1 VLTPI
6 QDIAK
11 RCRTSPAEIKRIL
24 DAVLNAIPLPDLP
37 TLSTP
42 GLAQD
47 ETFTTGDE
55 ILDDA
60 LNGGIRTGMVW
71 EVVGERYVYQVA
83 SRRVHITLTTRCSSS
98 AGKTQLA
105 LQLSLSVQLPRELG
119 GLDGCVCFLT
129 TSSKLPTN
137 RLEQIAE
144 AHERLSLEHCS
155 LDNVHT
161 IAIPTVDILQ
171 TIITS
176 VFPAFIEQQASE
188 PRPVKLLVIDALA
201 ELFHSANKTSTLT
214 LVERSKNLVSLSSAL
229 HQLAHKH
236 RIAVVVLNEVIERFS
251 RPQYGSQSVNND
263 LLLYE
268 EQSRWFNT
276 AQYFGD
282 GTKEAALGLV
292 WANQVNTRIMLSR
305 TLRRRYLQPD
315 DFSKRQRLSASTST
329 VGLPDQTASAAQFEE
344 SQPTLI
350 RRMCVLFS
358 NICQP
363 VALDYIVSEK
373 GITIL
378 DSSEDASPRP
388 PPRKHADDKPLDA
401 NMPGQSE
408 PLGKAPLRPTADIEG
423 DADDQ
428 LWDQLDP
435 LDGLDW
441 DKLEQTLSQAVS
453 RWI

>member
-1 VLTPI
+1 MLLEQCHLSPSDLTLLKKGNYHTINDIVLTPV

-11 RCRTSPAEIKRIL
+11 RCRTSAAEIKRITDKIF
-24 DAVLNAIPLPDLP
+24 DAVPLPDLP

-47 ETFTTGDE
+47 ETFTTGDDT
-55 ILDDA
+55 LDEA
-60 LNGGIRTGMVW
+60 LNGGIRTGMIW
-71 EVVGERYVYQVA
+71 EVVGE
-83 SRRVHITLTTRCSSS
+83 SS

-105 LQLSLSVQLPRELG
+105 LQLSLSVQLPRDQG
-119 GLDGCVCFLT
+119 GLEGCVCFLT
-129 TSSKLPTN
+129 TSSKLPTA
-137 RLEQIAE
+137 RLMQIAQ
-144 AHERLSLEHCS
+144 AHARLSPEHCS
-155 LDNVHT
+155 LSNVHT
-161 IAIPTVDILQ
+161 IAIPTVDILH
-171 TIITS
+171 TIVTT
-176 VFPAFIEQQASE
+176 VFPSFVEQQASK
-188 PRPVKLLVIDALA
+188 PGARPVKLLVIDALA
-201 ELFHSANKTSTLT
+201 ELFHSADKTSTST
-214 LVERSKNLVSLSSAL
+214 LVQRSKNLVSLSSAL

-236 RIAVVVLNEVIERFS
+236 RIAVVILNEVIERFS
-251 RPQYGSQSVNND
+251 RSNYNSQSD

-282 GTKEAALGLV
+282 GAKEAALGLV

-315 DFSKRQRLSASTST
+315 DFSKRQRLSTST
-329 VGLPDQTASAAQFEE
+329 PLSEKMTSTLEE

-358 NICQP
+358 NICEP

-373 GITIL
+373 GITVL
-378 DSSEDASPRP
+378 DSSDDPAPAP
-388 PPRKHADDKPLDA
+388 PPRWQTEDKAFDG
-401 NMPGQSE
+401 NMQRQTESSDSGPV
-408 PLGKAPLRPTADIEG
+408 RPTADIEG

-441 DKLEQTLSQAVS
+441 DALEQTLSQAVGH
-453 RWI
+453 